1 MRGKRL
7 DPGPRS
13 DDSDTRVG
21 GRRQRALGLVPA
33 VHRTGS
39 TGGRTKRSPG
49 VCGVLAERPPT
60 EAAAKLVRLHA
71 DGIYNRIAKLK
82 QQFPAVKGGPL
93 QQQGTFQTP
102 SREGDRA

>member
-33 VHRTGS
+33 IHWTGS

-49 VCGVLAERPPT
+49 VCRVLAERPPA

-82 QQFPAVKGGPL
+82 QQFRAAKGCLL
-93 QQQGTFQTP
+93 QQQGSFKTP
-102 SREGDRA
+102 AWEGDRA